1 MSTSNKILIAVFAIP
16 MLWMTSVVFQ
26 AVLVNVGRNVFAEV
40 LRAVL

>member
-26 AVLVNVGRNVFAEV
+26 TVFVNVARNTFAEV